1 MLNFIESFFYVY
13 YYKNID
19 YLEETFIEKVNIK
32 EIKLL
37 KLRTREESMS
47 YCFHKM
53 NKYILQFD
61 TNTSYQKIRFN
72 HYIMRKVN
80 LNNMKSELPTGH
92 FKISMRSAAS
102 DLDISVSTVYN
113 LLKSFEVLNIIRLI
127 RKGGKDHSYS
137 IYKYITDEE
146 NQKTVLKT
154 VIKNDIKTV
163 QYSDIKNLTNLDETL
178 KKTHKKIDSQTSNI
192 ENINKDTKI
201 YSSVIDYLN
210 KKTNKNF
217 KPRTNKTMSCIDA
230 RLKEGFTVEDFYKV
244 IDIKSKKWLN
254 TDMEQFLRPH
264 TLFSNKFE
272 GYLNENQMDYKEDLS
287 KITPWEVDFEY

>member
-1 MLNFIESFFYVY
+1 
-13 YYKNID
+13 
-19 YLEETFIEKVNIK
+19 
-32 EIKLL
+32 
-37 KLRTREESMS
+37 MS

-53 NKYILQFD
+53 NKHILQFD
-61 TNTSYQKIRFN
+61 QNTNYQKIKFN

-80 LNNMKSELPTGH
+80 LNNMNGELPIGH

-113 LLKSFEVLNIIRLI
+113 LLKSFEVLNIIKVI
-127 RKGGKDHSYS
+127 RKGSKDHSCS
-137 IYKYITDEE
+137 IYKYITDDE
-146 NQKTVLKT
+146 NQKTVVKT

-163 QYSDIKNLTNLDETL
+163 EYSNINNPVNVDETL
-178 KKTHKKIDSQTSNI
+178 YKTDIKIDKKTSNI
-192 ENINKDTKI
+192 ENINKDIKI

-230 RLKEGFTVEDFYKV
+230 RLNEGFSVEDFYKV
-244 IDIKSKKWLN
+244 IDIKSKQWLN

-272 GYLNENQMDYKEDLS
+272 GYLNEKQFIYKKDLS
-287 KITPWEVDFEY
+287 QITPWEVDFEY

>member
-1 MLNFIESFFYVY
+1 
-13 YYKNID
+13 
-19 YLEETFIEKVNIK
+19 
-32 EIKLL
+32 
-37 KLRTREESMS
+37 MS

-53 NKYILQFD
+53 NKNVLQFD
-61 TNTSYQKIRFN
+61 PNTNYQKIKFN

-80 LNNMKSELPTGH
+80 LNNMNGELPTGH

-102 DLDISVSTVYN
+102 DLGISISTVYN
-113 LLKSFEVLNIIRLI
+113 LLKSFEVLDIIKLI
-127 RKGGKDHSYS
+127 RKGSKDHSCS

-146 NQKTVLKT
+146 NQKTVIKT

-163 QYSDIKNLTNLDETL
+163 EYSNINNLVNLEETL
-178 KKTHKKIDSQTSNI
+178 DKTHIKIDSETSNI

-201 YSSVIDYLN
+201 YTSVIEYLN

-217 KPRTNKTMSCIDA
+217 KVRTNKTMSCIDA
-230 RLKEGFTVEDFYKV
+230 RVNEGFTVDDFYKV

-254 TDMEQFLRPH
+254 TDMEKFLRPQ

-272 GYLNENQMDYKEDLS
+272 GYLNENQITYKKDLS
-287 KITPWEVDFEY
+287 QITPWEVEFEY